1 MYFTICTD
9 YDVIMSLL
17 SCYRRTST
25 TTPVFLDVLSAG
37 LAGAEPLIP
46 VMDQEPPDDV
56 PGGGLQVYRPLNLPR
71 QDLLVY
77 TEGIVVKEGRIAGQH
92 LVYEDAQSPPVH
104 RLVVTLG
111 LDDLRSQI
119 LRGPAQ
125 CPGPVSDPL
134 GKPEICDLQV
144 SGPDKK

>member
-1 MYFTICTD
+1 M
-9 YDVIMSLL
+9 
-17 SCYRRTST
+17 
-25 TTPVFLDVLSAG
+25 G
-37 LAGAEPLIP
+37 
-46 VMDQEPPDDV
+46 
-56 PGGGLQVYRPLNLPR
+56 RPLHPPR

-77 TEGIVVKEGRIAGQH
+77 TEWIVVKEWRISGQH

-111 LDDLRSQI
+111 LDDLWGQV

-125 CPGPVSDPL
+125 GPGPVGDPL

-144 SGPDKK
+144 SGPANK